1 MYIPFEQMP
10 DHARVWIYQANRPLS
25 FSESERISQTL
36 EQGTKG
42 WEAHG
47 APLQASFEIRF
58 NQVVVV
64 AVNESVNQ
72 ASGCSIDASTR
83 WFKELAA
90 ELHIDFFNR
99 DLAVLR
105 GDALELIP
113 LGQIK
118 SNIESGKI
126 RPADLI
132 IRPLIDQ
139 ISNYRSAWLCS
150 ASESYIS
157 RHF

>member
-25 FSESERISQTL
+25 STESDRIRQTL
-36 EQGTKG
+36 EQGTNG

-47 APLQASFEIRF
+47 SQLQASFEIRF

-105 GDALELIP
+105 GETLELIP
-113 LGQIK
+113 IGQIK
-118 SNIESGKI
+118 SQVQAGSIGPTDTI
-126 RPADLI
+126 L
-132 IRPLIDQ
+132 RPLTEQ
-139 ISNYRSAWLCS
+139 IAAYRSEWLCP
-150 ASESYIS
+150 ANESYIS

>member
-10 DHARVWIYQANRPLS
+10 DHARVWIYQANRP
-25 FSESERISQTL
+25 FTPSEAQQISQTL
-36 EQGTKG
+36 ENGTQS

-58 NQVVVV
+58 NQVIIV

-90 ELHIDFFNR
+90 NLNIDFFNR

-105 GDALELIP
+105 GEILELIP
-113 LGQIK
+113 ISQIK
-118 SNIESGKI
+118 SQVEAGNI
-126 RPADLI
+126 RPTDI
-132 IRPLIDQ
+132 ILRPLTEQ
-139 ISNYRSAWLCS
+139 ITAYRSAWLCP
-150 ASESYIS
+150 ANESYIS

>member
-1 MYIPFEQMP
+1 MYLPFEQMP
-10 DHARVWIYQANRPLS
+10 AHARVWIYQANRPLTA
-25 FSESERISQTL
+25 SESQHIVQTL
-36 EQGTKG
+36 EKGLHG

-58 NQVVVV
+58 NQVIVV

-83 WFKELAA
+83 WFKELATD
-90 ELHIDFFNR
+90 LNIDFFNR
-99 DLAVLR
+99 DLAVVR
-105 GDALELIP
+105 EDALELIP

-118 SNIESGKI
+118 SNVQSGNI
-126 RPADLI
+126 VPADMI
-132 IRPLIDQ
+132 IQPLIDQ
-139 ISNYRSAWLCS
+139 ISSYRTAWLCP
-150 ASESYIS
+150 AGDSYIQ

>member
-10 DHARVWIYQANRPLS
+10 DHARVWIYQANRPLTP
-25 FSESERISQTL
+25 SESQLIQETL
-36 EQGTKG
+36 EKGPQG

-90 ELHIDFFNR
+90 NLNMDFFNR
-99 DLAVLR
+99 DLAVVR
-105 GDALELIP
+105 GESLELIP
-113 LGQIK
+113 IGQIK
-118 SNIESGKI
+118 SNVLAGNISPTDTILK
-126 RPADLI
+126 
-132 IRPLIDQ
+132 PLTDQ
-139 ISNYRSAWLCS
+139 IAAYRNGWLCP
-150 ASESYIS
+150 ANESYIS

>member
-25 FSESERISQTL
+25 SSESARISQTL
-36 EQGTKG
+36 EQGTQG

-90 ELHIDFFNR
+90 NLNIDFFNR
-99 DLAVLR
+99 DLAIVR
-105 GDALELIP
+105 GETLELIP
-113 LGQIK
+113 IGQIK
-118 SNIESGKI
+118 SQVQAG
-126 RPADLI
+126 I
-132 IRPLIDQ
+132 IRATDTILRPLTDQ
-139 ISNYRSAWLCS
+139 IASYRHEWLCP
-150 ASESYIS
+150 ANESYIS
-157 RHF
+157 RYF

>member
-10 DHARVWIYQANRPLS
+10 DHARVWIYQANRPLTPA
-25 FSESERISQTL
+25 ESQLISQTL
-36 EQGTKG
+36 EKGTQG

-47 APLQASFEIRF
+47 APLQASFEIRYH
-58 NQVVVV
+58 QVIAV

-90 ELHIDFFNR
+90 NLNIDFFNR
-99 DLAVLR
+99 DLAIVR
-105 GDALELIP
+105 GESLELIP
-113 LGQIK
+113 IGQIK
-118 SNIESGKI
+118 SQVQAGNIS
-126 RPADLI
+126 PTDI
-132 IRPLIDQ
+132 ILRPLTDQ
-139 ISNYRSAWLCS
+139 VDTYRSKWLCP
-150 ASESYIS
+150 ANESYIS

>member
-10 DHARVWIYQANRPLS
+10 DHARVWIYQANRTLTA
-25 FSESERISQTL
+25 SEIQLIQQTL
-36 EQGTKG
+36 ETGMHG

-47 APLQASFEIRF
+47 TPLQASFEIRYH
-58 NQVVVV
+58 QVIAV

-90 ELHIDFFNR
+90 NLHIDFFNR
-99 DLAVLR
+99 DLAIVR
-105 GDALELIP
+105 GESLELIP
-113 LGQIK
+113 IGQIK
-118 SNIESGKI
+118 SQVQAGNI
-126 RPADLI
+126 RPTDTLL
-132 IRPLIDQ
+132 RPLTDRIVT
-139 ISNYRSAWLCS
+139 YRNEWLCP
-150 ASESYIS
+150 ANESYIS

>member
-10 DHARVWIYQANRPLS
+10 DHARVWIYQADRPLT
-25 FSESERISQTL
+25 ITDCQTIAQTL
-36 EQGTKG
+36 EKGTQA

-83 WFKELAA
+83 WFKELATD
-90 ELHIDFFNR
+90 LRIDFFNR
-99 DLAVLR
+99 DLAIVR
-105 GDALELIP
+105 GEALELIP
-113 LGQIK
+113 ISQIK
-118 SNIESGKI
+118 SQVQAGNINPNDTI
-126 RPADLI
+126 LT
-132 IRPLIDQ
+132 PLTDQ
-139 ISNYRSAWLCS
+139 VAKYRSAWLCP
-150 ASESYIS
+150 ANASYIQ

>member
-25 FSESERISQTL
+25 SSESERISQTL

-42 WEAHG
+42 WDAHG

-99 DLAVLR
+99 ELAVLR

-118 SNIESGKI
+118 SNVESGKI

-139 ISNYRSAWLCS
+139 ISNYRSGWLCP
-150 ASESYIS
+150 ASDSYIS

>member
-10 DHARVWIYQANRPLS
+10 DHARVWIYQANRPLTAN
-25 FSESERISQTL
+25 ETQLIKQTL
-36 EQGTKG
+36 EAGTLG

-47 APLQASFEIRF
+47 APLQASFEIRY
-58 NQVVVV
+58 NQVIVV

-90 ELHIDFFNR
+90 NLGIDFFNR
-99 DLAVLR
+99 DLALVR
-105 GDALELIP
+105 GESLELIP
-113 LGQIK
+113 IGQIK
-118 SNIESGKI
+118 SQVQAGNI
-126 RPADLI
+126 RPTDTLL
-132 IRPLIDQ
+132 RPLTDQ
-139 ISNYRSAWLCS
+139 IVSYRSEWLCPVN
-150 ASESYIS
+150 ESYIS

>member
-25 FSESERISQTL
+25 SSELERIRQTM
-36 EQGTKG
+36 EQGIKG

-105 GDALELIP
+105 GETLELIP
-113 LGQIK
+113 IGQIK
-118 SNIESGKI
+118 SQVQAGSISPTDTI
-126 RPADLI
+126 L
-132 IRPLIDQ
+132 RPLTEQ
-139 ISNYRSAWLCS
+139 IAAYRNEWLCH
-150 ASESYIS
+150 ANESYIS

>member
-10 DHARVWIYQANRPLS
+10 DHARVWIYQADRPLTLS
-25 FSESERISQTL
+25 DCQTIAQTL
-36 EQGTKG
+36 EKGTQS

-83 WFKELAA
+83 WFKELATD
-90 ELHIDFFNR
+90 LRIDFFNR
-99 DLAVLR
+99 DLAIVR
-105 GDALELIP
+105 GESLELIP
-113 LGQIK
+113 ISQIK
-118 SNIESGKI
+118 TQVQAGNINPNDTI
-126 RPADLI
+126 LTPLTDLVAK
-132 IRPLIDQ
+132 
-139 ISNYRSAWLCS
+139 YRNAWLCPAS
-150 ASESYIS
+150 ASYIQ

>member
-1 MYIPFEQMP
+1 MYLPFEQMP
-10 DHARVWIYQANRPLS
+10 AHARVWIYQANRPLTP
-25 FSESERISQTL
+25 SESQRIVQTL
-36 EQGTKG
+36 ENGIHG

-58 NQVVVV
+58 NQVIVV

-90 ELHIDFFNR
+90 NLDIDFFNR
-99 DLAVLR
+99 DLAIVR

-118 SNIESGKI
+118 SNVQSGKI
-126 RPADLI
+126 GSADLI
-132 IRPLIDQ
+132 IRPLIDH
-139 ISNYRSAWLCS
+139 ISSYRSAWLCP
-150 ASESYIS
+150 AIDSYIQ

>member
-25 FSESERISQTL
+25 SSESERISQTL

-118 SNIESGKI
+118 SSIESGKI

-139 ISNYRSAWLCS
+139 ISNYRSAWLCP
-150 ASESYIS
+150 ANESYIS

>member
-25 FSESERISQTL
+25 SSELERISLTM
-36 EQGTKG
+36 EQGIKG

-105 GDALELIP
+105 GETLDLIP
-113 LGQIK
+113 IGQIK
-118 SNIESGKI
+118 SQVQAGSISPTDTI
-126 RPADLI
+126 L
-132 IRPLIDQ
+132 RPLTEQ
-139 ISNYRSAWLCS
+139 IAAYRNEWLCH
-150 ASESYIS
+150 ANESYIS